1 METRAVLF
9 DFDGLIVDTETPEYL
24 AWRTV
29 YARRGLRFPLE
40 SWLQNVGRNDRPF
53 DPLGPFRG
61 GPEGADAVRA
71 EWRAAHAMLEPAYM
85 VPLPG
90 LLPLLRLLREHGW
103 RAAIGSSSTRGR
115 IIAMLERLGLAG
127 RFAAVAG
134 GDEVP
139 RAKPAPDVYLL
150 AAERIAVPPAR
161 CTVLEDSEN
170 GVRAAKAAGMRCIAV
185 PSMLTRS
192 LDFSGADLVVDHLAA
207 VTMDTLCPP
216 AGNGGGRGPA
226 ADTRP
231 AGGAD
236 AGVAVGMPGGCEAAE
251 EDRR

>member
-1 METRAVLF
+1 MEARAVLF

-24 AWRTV
+24 AWRAV
-29 YARRGLRFPLE
+29 YARRGLQFPLAL
-40 SWLQNVGRNDRPF
+40 WLRNVGRNDRPF
-53 DPLGPFRG
+53 DPLGPLQG

-71 EWRAAHAMLEPAYM
+71 EWRVTYATLEPAYM

-90 LLPLLRLLREHGW
+90 VLPLLRLLGEHGW
-103 RAAIGSSSTRGR
+103 RAAIGSSSKRGR

-127 RFAAVAG
+127 RFTAVAG

-150 AAERIAVPPAR
+150 AAERVAVPPSR

-185 PSMLTRS
+185 PSVLTRS
-192 LDFSGADLVVDHLAA
+192 LDFSDADLVVDHLAA
-207 VTMDTLCPP
+207 VTMDMLCPS
-216 AGNGGGRGPA
+216 AGNGGGGAPA
-226 ADTRP
+226 AGTPDTGAL
-231 AGGAD
+231 AGMSGD
-236 AGVAVGMPGGCEAAE
+236 GVAAG